1 MVVMVVVVVIMVM
14 MFAVDSALNIIRVHV
29 TFVTS

>member
-1 MVVMVVVVVIMVM
+1 MVVVVVIMVM
-14 MFAVDSALNIIRVHV
+14 MFAVDSALNITRVHV